1 MKNLVI
7 FLHGVGSCGA
17 DMIGLGRHWAEALPD
32 TDFAAPDG
40 PDAFDMYA
48 QASGRQWFSVKGVT
62 AENRAA
68 RILEAREAFDATLRD
83 AMAERGID
91 DVSRVAL
98 VGFSQGSIMALDA
111 VVSGRWPVAA
121 VVAYSGRL
129 SSPQP
134 WAPASVPVLIA
145 HGDQDEVI
153 PFSESLSAADALKA
167 AGLNAEAHIL
177 PGLGHSINAPGSRLG
192 AAFLARHLAGV

>member
-1 MKNLVI
+1 MKHLVV

-32 TDFAAPDG
+32 TAFAAPDG
-40 PDAFDMYA
+40 PDPFDMYA

-62 AENRAA
+62 AENRAQ
-68 RILEAREAFDATLRD
+68 RIVEAREAFDATLQGV
-83 AMAERGID
+83 MAERGID
-91 DVSRVAL
+91 DPARVAL

-134 WAPASVPVLIA
+134 WTPAPTPIRLV

-153 PFSESLSAADALKA
+153 PFDETLEAAERLLA
-167 AGLNAEAHIL
+167 AGLNADAHIL
-177 PGLGHSINAPGSRLG
+177 SGLGHSINAPGSRLG
-192 AAFLARHLAGV
+192 RDFLAAALT

>member
-1 MKNLVI
+1 LKHLVI

-32 TDFAAPDG
+32 TGFAAPDG
-40 PDAFDMYA
+40 PDPFDMYA

-62 AENRAA
+62 ADNRAQ
-68 RILEAREAFDATLRD
+68 RLVEAREAFDATLH
-83 AMAERGID
+83 AVMAERGID
-91 DVSRVAL
+91 DPARVAL
-98 VGFSQGSIMALDA
+98 VGFSQGAIMALDA

-129 SSPQP
+129 SSPLP
-134 WAPASVPVLIA
+134 WMPAPTPIRLV

-153 PFSESLSAADALKA
+153 PFAETLEAAERLTAVGLSAD
-167 AGLNAEAHIL
+167 AHIL
-177 PGLGHSINAPGSRLG
+177 KGLGHSINAPGSRLG
-192 AAFLARHLAGV
+192 RDFLVAALS